1 MQHRDGWLGSSDG
14 TRLFWQAWLPDQPP
28 AAGVVVL
35 VHGAGEH
42 GGRYGFLGERLA
54 AAGFAT
60 YAMDHRGHGRSD
72 GPRAFIDRLDLLVE
86 DLRLFLDRVGDEHP
100 DATPFLIGHSL
111 GGAVAVTY
119 ALRYGETIAGLV
131 LSDPAVATE
140 AVPAALRATTVVLS
154 GIAPRLPV
162 FKIDAQL
169 LSRDPAV
176 VRDYL
181 EDPLVST
188 GKLPARTLAEI
199 LRSMQTLPDQVSGLR
214 VPLLLLHGTEDQL
227 CPPEGS
233 RMIHERA
240 LSDDKT
246 LRLYDGLYHEI
257 FNEPE
262 REQVID
268 DIVAWLGTRAGAAH
282 REGVTTG

>member
-1 MQHRDGWLGSSDG
+1 MARRDGWLGSTDG
-14 TRLFWQAWLPDQPP
+14 TRLFWQAWLPDEPP
-28 AAGVVVL
+28 GGVVVV

-42 GGRYGFLGERLA
+42 GGRYGFVGERLA

-72 GPRAFIDRLDLLVE
+72 GPRAFIGRLDRLVE
-86 DLRLFLDRVGDEHP
+86 DLRRFLERVGDEHP

-111 GGAVAVTY
+111 GGAVSATY
-119 ALRYGETIAGLV
+119 ALRHGETIAGLV

-140 AVPAALRATTVVLS
+140 AVPAALRAMTFVLS
-154 GIAPRLPV
+154 AVAPRLPV
-162 FKIDAQL
+162 FKIDEQV

-199 LRSMQTLPDQVSGLR
+199 LRSMQTLPDQVGELR
-214 VPLLLLHGTEDQL
+214 LPLLLLHGTEDQL

-240 LSDDKT
+240 RSTDKT
-246 LRLYDGLYHEI
+246 LALYDGLYHEI

-268 DIVAWLGTRAGAAH
+268 DVVAWLGTRAGAA
-282 REGVTTG
+282 RRAEVTAG